1 MFQVKPYI
9 ELFILSSNHIS
20 MYDNAINGKRLT
32 QKIDVM
38 WLFEHIS
45 INIPKEKHSCVY
57 YI

>member
-1 MFQVKPYI
+1 
-9 ELFILSSNHIS
+9 